1 MKKLGIGITG
11 SFCNLVNA
19 LDIYEELSKDYEIT
33 FFVSYTVQKEKNRFI
48 EYENY
53 KQELL
58 KIGKVVESLSEAEKY
73 GPFFCLLHG
82 NLNS

>member
-33 FFVSYTVQKEKNRFI
+33 FFVSYK
-48 EYENY
+48 
-53 KQELL
+53 
-58 KIGKVVESLSEAEKY
+58 A
-73 GPFFCLLHG
+73 PFAR
-82 NLNS
+82 